1 MILLIILFFIFIIL
15 IFFHNDLNENMT
27 DNKIYEKDET
37 IEITNLPICNKNIII
52 NYEINSNPIN
62 NDSVT
67 INQIVK
73 YPKNNIMKID
83 DKNYYLIQIEWRKTN
98 FTIDNK
104 KIGLTLHLIHTDYI
118 SPNKVIIIIPL
129 DLVKDKNEINIVEN
143 MINIDK
149 LLDKL
154 DIDVDKKKMIKVNDI
169 LNNIYENV
177 KTLSGYYKLFIE
189 YKRKYDIK
197 NVNVDLLLKNKIE
210 IPMFQ
215 CCKNTIGPV
224 TNIDLCVLKKIIET
238 SSTNYMIKEQNG
250 NTNLII
256 EPNIFNE
263 NDGLQMISYIQKDE
277 NLTYMK

>member
-1 MILLIILFFIFIIL
+1 
-15 IFFHNDLNENMT
+15 MT